1 MIERRAA
8 RLALGFACAGH
19 AAMHLLTALYLTVVL
34 SLETVWGL
42 GYDRLIGLWTLG
54 ALLVGLGAPLA
65 GWAGDRWGEARLMVL
80 FFLATGAGS
89 VAAGLTTGPL
99 SMTIALAALGLG
111 GSIFHPVGMSW
122 VVGVARDRGRALGTV
137 GLFGAAGVGFAALV
151 AGALTT
157 VAGWRAAFLVPG
169 ALSILAGLAL
179 AAAIAAGRVPLA
191 GRKGESGPP
200 AGRGDLIRAFIILTV
215 TMAAMSLIFSALQ
228 TAMPRWFELRMA
240 GLVGEDGLGLGTLGV
255 GALVSAV
262 YVTVAFSQ
270 FAGGWAVDRW
280 PVRNIYLTG
289 LVLLVPLVAACAA
302 LAEAPLFLAVTLA
315 LFVHGALVP
324 AETLLLARYTP
335 AGRRGLAFGARFV
348 LAFGIAPIAVQV
360 VARSYA
366 ATGGFSVLLL
376 ILAAAA
382 GLALVAAVFL
392 PGGRAAQP
400 QPMAAE

>member
-1 MIERRAA
+1 MIDRRAA

-19 AAMHLLTALYLTVVL
+19 AAMHVLTALYLTVVL
-34 SLETVWGL
+34 SLEAAWGL

-54 ALLVGLGAPLA
+54 ALMVGLGAPIA

-80 FFLATGAGS
+80 FFLATGAGTI
-89 VAAGLTTGPL
+89 AAGLTTGPL

-111 GSIFHPVGMSW
+111 GSIFHPVGLSW
-122 VVGVARDRGRALGTV
+122 VVGVAENRGRALGIV
-137 GLFGAAGVGFAALV
+137 GLFGAVGVGFAALI

-169 ALSILAGLAL
+169 ALSILAGLVL
-179 AAAIAAGRVPLA
+179 AIAITAGRVPLA

-200 AGRGDLIRAFIILTV
+200 TGRGDLIRAFVILTV
-215 TMAAMSLIFSALQ
+215 TMAAMALVFSALQ
-228 TAMPRWFELRMA
+228 TAMPRWFELRMD
-240 GLVGEDGLGLGTLGV
+240 GLIGEGGLGLGTLGV

-262 YVTVAFSQ
+262 YVMVAFSQ

-280 PVRNIYLTG
+280 PVRSVYLVG
-289 LVLLVPLVAACAA
+289 LTILLPLIAVCAV

-324 AETLLLARYTP
+324 AETLLLARYSP

-348 LAFGIAPIAVQV
+348 LAFGIAPVAVQI

-366 ATGGFSVLLL
+366 ATGGFAILLL
-376 ILAAAA
+376 ILAAGIAVALMAA
-382 GLALVAAVFL
+382 AFL
-392 PGGRAAQP
+392 PGGRAAEP
-400 QPMAAE
+400 QAVPAE

>member
-1 MIERRAA
+1 MIDRRAA

-19 AAMHLLTALYLTVVL
+19 AAMHVLTALYLTVVL
-34 SLETVWGL
+34 SLEAAWGL

-54 ALLVGLGAPLA
+54 ALMVGLGAPIA

-80 FFLATGAGS
+80 FFLATGAGT

-111 GSIFHPVGMSW
+111 GSIFHPVGLSW
-122 VVGVARDRGRALGTV
+122 VVGVAENRGRALGIV
-137 GLFGAAGVGFAALV
+137 GLFGAVGVGFAALI

-169 ALSILAGLAL
+169 VLSILAGLVL

-200 AGRGDLIRAFIILTV
+200 AGRGDLIRAFVILTV
-215 TMAAMSLIFSALQ
+215 TMAAMALVFSALQ
-228 TAMPRWFELRMA
+228 TAMPRWFELRMD
-240 GLVGEDGLGLGTLGV
+240 GLIGEGGLGLGTLGV

-262 YVTVAFSQ
+262 YVMVAFSQ

-280 PVRNIYLTG
+280 PVRSVYLVG
-289 LVLLVPLVAACAA
+289 LTILLPLIAVCAV

-324 AETLLLARYTP
+324 AETLLLARYSP

-348 LAFGIAPIAVQV
+348 LAFGIAPVAVQI

-366 ATGGFSVLLL
+366 ATGGFAVLLL
-376 ILAAAA
+376 ILATGIAVALMAAA
-382 GLALVAAVFL
+382 FL
-392 PGGRAAQP
+392 PGGRAAEP
-400 QPMAAE
+400 QAVPAE

>member
-1 MIERRAA
+1 VIDRRAA

-19 AAMHLLTALYLTVVL
+19 AAMHVLTALYLTVVL
-34 SLETVWGL
+34 SLEAAWGL

-54 ALLVGLGAPLA
+54 ALMVGLGAPIA

-80 FFLATGAGS
+80 FFLATGAGT

-111 GSIFHPVGMSW
+111 GSIFHPVGLSW
-122 VVGVARDRGRALGTV
+122 VVGVAENRGRALGIV
-137 GLFGAAGVGFAALV
+137 GLFGAVGVGFAALI

-169 ALSILAGLAL
+169 VLSILAGLVL

-200 AGRGDLIRAFIILTV
+200 AGRGDLIRAFVILTV
-215 TMAAMSLIFSALQ
+215 TMAAMALVFSALQ
-228 TAMPRWFELRMA
+228 TAMPRWFELRMD
-240 GLVGEDGLGLGTLGV
+240 GLIGEGGLGLGTLGV

-262 YVTVAFSQ
+262 YVMVAFSQ

-280 PVRNIYLTG
+280 PVRSVYLVG
-289 LVLLVPLVAACAA
+289 LTILLPLIAVCAV

-324 AETLLLARYTP
+324 AETLLLARYSP

-348 LAFGIAPIAVQV
+348 LAFGIAPVAVQI

-366 ATGGFSVLLL
+366 ATGGFAVLLL
-376 ILAAAA
+376 ILATGIAVALMAAA
-382 GLALVAAVFL
+382 FL
-392 PGGRAAQP
+392 PGGRAAEP
-400 QPMAAE
+400 QAVPAE